1 MFLLK
6 LTNLWVRQKI
16 VKHFTY
22 INKVTWTLFQVNK
35 DYTQNTS
42 SFRYQVEMVF
52 RFKPQQGIILTKTT
66 KRNVTIK
73 YILKY

>member
-22 INKVTWTLFQVNK
+22 INKVTWTLFQVNE
-35 DYTQNTS
+35 D
-42 SFRYQVEMVF
+42 
-52 RFKPQQGIILTKTT
+52 
-66 KRNVTIK
+66 
-73 YILKY
+73 